1 MALNLF
7 NKQHEYVVCA
17 ANGSKFGCCCVTAVV
32 LLLLS
37 DSQNV
42 DSLTSDKNQWVVF
55 QNLVKHCSVNGTNF

>member
-7 NKQHEYVVCA
+7 IKQHENVSVA
-17 ANGSKFGCCCVTAVV
+17 ARKCKLGCCCATAVV
-32 LLLLS
+32 FLLLS
-37 DSQNV
+37 ESQNV